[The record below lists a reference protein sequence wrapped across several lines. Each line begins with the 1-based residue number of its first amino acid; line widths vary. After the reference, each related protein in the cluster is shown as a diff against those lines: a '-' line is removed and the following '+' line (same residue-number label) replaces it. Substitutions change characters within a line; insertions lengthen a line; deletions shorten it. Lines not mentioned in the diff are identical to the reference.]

1 MGQSSLGYLATMKS
15 TLALLA
21 SALPLT
27 IADLGF
33 FGEVHG
39 PDFHGLRP
47 GGAHLPA
54 GPHHIP
60 FHHMDPYPHHPPPP
74 PPYHHAEPYYPSY
87 HHHHEPSYLHVSYQ
101 HGYNYGH
108 KYHHGPGPV
117 VGPGPAVGPG
127 PVVLEGPGPV
137 DIAGAALLG

>member
-21 SALPLT
+21 TALPLT

-47 GGAHLPA
+47 GGPHQLPYHHSDPYHHHLPP
-54 GPHHIP
+54 PHHD
-60 FHHMDPYPHHPPPP
+60 DPYLHHPPPP
-74 PPYHHAEPYYPSY
+74 PPHHDDPSHHYHK
-87 HHHHEPSYLHVSYQ
+87 PSYLHVSYDHYG

-108 KYHHGPGPV
+108 NTTT
-117 VGPGPAVGPG
+117 
-127 PVVLEGPGPV
+127 L
-137 DIAGAALLG
+137 